1 MTRFILTFLLLISVH
16 FNAQISDFKHIDFTK
31 ADNLANI
38 NKDKSLKNL
47 PLLTHNLTSKL
58 NTDVEKFRAIYIW
71 ICTNIKGNYNLHEK
85 VRIKRNKLEKDSI
98 SFRKWNAIYSQKIF
112 KTLLT
117 KKSTM
122 CTGYAYLL
130 KTMAA
135 LANIKC
141 IIIDG
146 YARSEFININNLESP
161 NHSWNAVKLQHKWYL
176 CDATLSSGYMI
187 GHGIFV
193 PDYNDGYFLT
203 APFLFAK
210 NHFPFSKEWLL
221 NKELNKKKFLNG
233 PIYYSEAFKYKVL
246 PKSHQK
252 MNFEVKKNSIVNFSF
267 KTLKNNSSNKISL
280 VYYVNS
286 KEKKIKIF
294 NVDKDSNQILFATKF
309 KYKGTYDVHLK
320 INNDMLLTYVI
331 EVKKEIK

>member
-1 MTRFILTFLLLISVH
+1 MIRFSLIILLLISFD
-16 FNAQISDFKHIDFTK
+16 FNAQINDFKHIDFTK

-38 NKDKSLKNL
+38 NKNKSLKNL

-58 NTDVEKFRAIYIW
+58 STDVEKFRAIYTW
-71 ICTNIKGNYNLHEK
+71 ICKNIKGNYILHEK
-85 VRIKRNKLEKDSI
+85 VRKRRNKLEKDSI
-98 SFRKWNAIYSQKIF
+98 SFLKWNKIYSQKIF

-130 KTMAA
+130 KTMAE

-146 YARSEFININNLESP
+146 YARSESVNVNILEKA
-161 NHSWNAVKLQHKWYL
+161 NHSWNAVKLNSKWYL

-187 GHGIFV
+187 GNGIFML
-193 PDYNDGYFLT
+193 DYNDGYFLT
-203 APFLFAK
+203 APILFAK
-210 NHFPFSKEWLL
+210 NHFPFSKKWLL
-221 NKELNKKKFLNG
+221 IKNLNEDTFLDG

-246 PKSHQK
+246 PKSNEK
-252 MNFEVKKNSIVNFSF
+252 MNFEVKKDSTIPFSF
-267 KTLKNNSSNKISL
+267 RTLKNNSTNKVSL
-280 VYYVNS
+280 VYYSNS
-286 KEKKIKIF
+286 KEKKIKLF
-294 NVDKDSNQILFATKF
+294 NIEKGPNQISFATKF

-320 INNDMLLTYVI
+320 INNDILLTYI
-331 EVKKEIK
+331 IKVKKE